1 MKGSLWRCFVNRVEQ
16 HERASHLKIWEKNVL
31 TPENSKKK
39 HKQGTVLIEIKVF
52 YFIKC
57 SKIS

>member
-1 MKGSLWRCFVNRVEQ
+1 MFCKLRVEQ
-16 HERASHLKIWEKNVL
+16 HERASHLKIWEKSVL
-31 TPENSKKK
+31 TPEKSKKK